1 MQTNPLRSVEDPH
14 VDAIYRL
21 VKGRINFVSLI
32 PTCIEVAQEVEQIH
46 GMKGQEKLKV
56 LQEVLRLAIRDSDS
70 SESEK
75 ESTLHIVQTIVP
87 MIVQAAIMASKS
99 PIVKHVQACCVGCWT
114 KH

>member
-21 VKGRINFVSLI
+21 VKGRINFVTLI

-56 LQEVLRLAIRDSDS
+56 LQEVLRLAIRDSGMSD
-70 SESEK
+70 SEK
-75 ESTLHIVQTIVP
+75 ESTLHIVETIVP
-87 MIVQAAIMASKS
+87 MVVQAAILASKS
-99 PIVKHVQACCVGCWT
+99 PIVKQVQAVCTGCCW
-114 KH
+114 K